1 MKKISFRKPFP
12 SWAALRL
19 IAVLVFVVLTTRPV
33 SAGQSPDTADPLLS
47 SSHYTLVGIARFG
60 GISYASL
67 LDWQT
72 GNHFLLS
79 TDKKSELDVTLVSVR
94 TFDDSS
100 GPAAIIEKDNVSVLV
115 KLESGISLAS
125 SGLIS
130 SPALFT
136 QPSPAPN
143 IPQPGSSDVSKLK
156 PPPGA
161 KLPLVF
167 QEVDP
172 NKMTL
177 TDEQKTTLKQL
188 RQDFINAVNGTGTGG
203 ASAGANASALSS
215 NPSANANIPV
225 AASQNAST
233 SDRQLQNWITAQEHS
248 DEMFRM
254 LYGYQAFN
262 AYTESS
268 SYPSQP

>member
-1 MKKISFRKPFP
+1 MKDILFRKGSPVG
-12 SWAALRL
+12 STVRLGVAL
-19 IAVLVFVVLTTRPV
+19 FFSFLTAFRV
-33 SAGQSPDTADPLLS
+33 SAES
-47 SSHYTLVGIARFG
+47 SDAVESSLTSSNYTLVGIAKFD

-67 LDWQT
+67 LDGQT
-72 GNHFLLS
+72 GGHFLLS
-79 TDKKSELDVTLVSVR
+79 TDKKSDLDVTLISVR
-94 TFDDSS
+94 TYDDAS

-136 QPSPAPN
+136 QPSSVPN
-143 IPQPGSSDVSKLK
+143 NPQSGSPDISKLK

-177 TDEQKTTLKQL
+177 SDEQKATLKQL
-188 RQDFINAVNGTGTGG
+188 RQDFINTVNGVGVGN
-203 ASAGANASALSS
+203 AIADVSASALAS
-215 NPSANANIPV
+215 NLSANANIAV

-233 SDRQLQNWITAQEHS
+233 GDRQYQNWIAAQEHS

-268 SYPSQP
+268 SYPTAP

>member
-1 MKKISFRKPFP
+1 MKQPLVRQEVPLRFTSRIL
-12 SWAALRL
+12 AA
-19 IAVLVFVVLTTRPV
+19 LVFVALT
-33 SAGQSPDTADPLLS
+33 AHGALGDQAPDRADPLLS
-47 SSHYTLVGIARFG
+47 SSNYTLVGIAKFD

-67 LDWQT
+67 LDRQT

-79 TDKKSELDVTLVSVR
+79 TDKKSELNVALSSVR
-94 TFDDSS
+94 TDYDPS
-100 GPAAIIEKDNVSVLV
+100 GPAAIVEKDSVSVIV

-125 SGLIS
+125 SGLVS

-136 QPSPAPN
+136 QPSLAPN
-143 IPQPGSSDVSKLK
+143 TPQSGSLDFSKLK
-156 PPPGA
+156 PPPGT

-177 TDEQKTTLKQL
+177 SDEQKATLKQL
-188 RQDFINAVNGTGTGG
+188 RQDFINTVNGVGVGN
-203 ASAGANASALSS
+203 AIADVSASALAS
-215 NPSANANIPV
+215 NLSANANIAV

-233 SDRQLQNWITAQEHS
+233 GDRQYQNWIAAQEHS

-268 SYPSQP
+268 SYPTAP